1 MRAMRLVSGRALR
14 LLAMK
19 LMRAAG
25 YLISSGVGDR
35 ENGLEVELNRAAWLV
50 GKNMDRVRL
59 L

>member
-19 LMRAAG
+19 LMRAVD

>member
-1 MRAMRLVSGRALR
+1 MRLVSGRALR